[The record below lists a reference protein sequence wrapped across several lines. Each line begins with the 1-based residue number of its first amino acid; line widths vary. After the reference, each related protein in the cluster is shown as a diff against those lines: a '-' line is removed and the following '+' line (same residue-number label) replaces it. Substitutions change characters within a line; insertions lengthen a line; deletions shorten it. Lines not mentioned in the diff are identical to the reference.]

1 MSEVTNKE
9 VSGLANLYGLRLAG
23 NRLTKISGEM
33 FTNNTNLHV
42 LNLAH
47 NRITAIEQEAV
58 KNLKNLRAL
67 RLDNNQLKDMNGLV
81 SSLKNLKWLN
91 VSTNN
96 LQWFDFALI
105 PKSLEWLDIHNN
117 RIDKIGNY
125 YHLSADF
132 SLQTLDMSFNSVRL
146 IEEKTFLTGLR
157 QIYLNN
163 NKIVALNGSVFSQLA
178 NLSRVELQGNE
189 MTHLDIQALTTAKTG
204 MKSTKNI
211 RSLSEFF
218 HSVFLPPSL
227 SLSKCC

>member
-1 MSEVTNKE
+1 VNLRTLDLGENRITEASNRE

-23 NRLTKISGEM
+23 NRLAKISGEM

-47 NRITAIEQEAV
+47 NRITAIEQEAM

-96 LQWFDFALI
+96 LQWFDFAFI
-105 PKSLEWLDIHNN
+105 PKSLEWLDVHNN

-125 YHLSADF
+125 YHLSGEF
-132 SLQTLDMSFNSVRL
+132 GLQTLDMSFNNIRL
-146 IEEKTFLTGLR
+146 VEEKTFLTSLR
-157 QIYLNN
+157 HIYLNN
-163 NKIVALNGSVFSQLA
+163 NKIGALNGSVFSQLG

-189 MTHLDIQALTTAKTG
+189 MTHLDMAALTTAKTG
-204 MKSTKNI
+204 I
-211 RSLSEFF
+211 DLA
-218 HSVFLPPSL
+218 L
-227 SLSKCC
+227 

>member
-1 MSEVTNKE
+1 VSNSEVA
-9 VSGLANLYGLRLAG
+9 GLANLYGLRLAG
-23 NRLTKISGEM
+23 NRLSRIPGEM

-47 NRITAIEQEAV
+47 NRLTSVEPEAL

-91 VSTNN
+91 VSTNS
-96 LQWFDFALI
+96 LQWFDFAFI

-125 YHLSADF
+125 YHLSSDF
-132 SLQTLDMSFNSVRL
+132 SLQTLDLSFNSVRQL
-146 IEEKTFLTGLR
+146 EERSLLTSLR
-157 QIYLNN
+157 HIYLNN
-163 NKIVALNGSVFSQLA
+163 NRLTALNGSVFAQLG

-189 MTHLDIQALTTAKTG
+189 LTHLDIQALATAKTG
-204 MKSTKNI
+204 TKI
-211 RSLSEFF
+211 R
-218 HSVFLPPSL
+218 
-227 SLSKCC
+227 

>member
-1 MSEVTNKE
+1 MAEVANSD
-9 VSGLANLYGLRLAG
+9 VAGLASLYGLRLAG
-23 NRLTKISGEM
+23 NRLTRIPGEM

-47 NRITAIEQEAV
+47 NRLVAVEPEAV

-91 VSTNN
+91 VSTNS
-96 LQWFDFALI
+96 LQWFDFAFI

-125 YHLSADF
+125 YHLSGDF

-146 IEEKTFLTGLR
+146 IEERTFLTSLR
-157 QIYLNN
+157 HIYLNN
-163 NKIVALNGSVFSQLA
+163 NRLAALNGSVFSQLG

-189 MTHLDIQALTTAKTG
+189 LTHLDIEALATAKTG
-204 MKSTKNI
+204 RKPVFFLHLNQLPIQGVES
-211 RSLSEFF
+211 RPVLFSLSI
-218 HSVFLPPSL
+218 
-227 SLSKCC
+227 K